1 MDDRR
6 AEGEWRRAVRAV
18 ILSDVDHVLLCRF
31 TFPHPAVPRGC
42 QGVWAAPGGGIEA
55 GELPLDA
62 LRRELLEETGFV
74 LEVDPPHVWHQKVE
88 TPGLADGYTGL
99 SNDYYSI
106 RTPRFA
112 PRGSLPDE
120 DLVAEHISDF
130 RWWRIE
136 DLAAYDGSDLFSPRD
151 IVTPLAAPT
160 TGGAPATPVLLGL

>member
-1 MDDRR
+1 
-6 AEGEWRRAVRAV
+6 
-18 ILSDVDHVLLCRF
+18 
-31 TFPHPAVPRGC
+31 
-42 QGVWAAPGGGIEA
+42 
-55 GELPLDA
+55 
-62 LRRELLEETGFV
+62 
-74 LEVDPPHVWHQKVE
+74 VE

-99 SNDYYSI
+99 INDYYLI

-151 IVTPLAAPT
+151 IVTPLAALI